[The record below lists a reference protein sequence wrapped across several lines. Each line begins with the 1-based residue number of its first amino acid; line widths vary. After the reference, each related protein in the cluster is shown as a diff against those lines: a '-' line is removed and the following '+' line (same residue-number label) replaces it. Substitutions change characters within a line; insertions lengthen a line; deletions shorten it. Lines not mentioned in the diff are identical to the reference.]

1 HRRRD
6 GDTRCRRCVPV
17 QLRDRCRRRLLDVA
31 ARRRPHVV
39 DPLPGCTDGGDYGA
53 PEGHQTGRP
62 GPCAIT
68 RWPQA
73 PVHRGGLL
81 GPGADARGE
90 FPVRRYDGSWAPHNG
105 TRPAAVRGTDG
116 TRYAYF
122 FFAVNVPPP
131 RSPKLASPFIES
143 F

>member
-1 HRRRD
+1 
-6 GDTRCRRCVPV
+6 
-17 QLRDRCRRRLLDVA
+17 RLLDVA

-39 DPLPGCTDGGDYGA
+39 DPLPGCTDGGDYGD

-81 GPGADARGE
+81 GPGPDARGE
-90 FPVRRYDGSWAPHNG
+90 FPVRRYDASWPPTMEHARRQFEAP
-105 TRPAAVRGTDG
+105 TERGTL
-116 TRYAYF
+116 TFSSR
-122 FFAVNVPPP
+122 
-131 RSPKLASPFIES
+131 
-143 F
+143 